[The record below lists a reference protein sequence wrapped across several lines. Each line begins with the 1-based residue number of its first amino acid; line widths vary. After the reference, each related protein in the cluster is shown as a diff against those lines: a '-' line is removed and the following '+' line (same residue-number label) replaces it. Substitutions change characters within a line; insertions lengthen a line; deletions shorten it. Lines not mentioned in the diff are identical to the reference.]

1 MEYMVMANTIHP
13 GAPHH
18 LPPFITAPGETDY
31 FYNGSAIFIVV
42 LVLALGSLYFR
53 LHALPER
60 LAHKNPNKVQFE
72 IVAVLALLALF
83 THNTIFWV
91 AALLLAFVRFP
102 DFATPLTAMAE
113 SLARLASGRR
123 VRDVEGAPA
132 AKDKVTPVP
141 VDIKEASPSE
151 EFPWS
156 TAQFAPPPPEPSP
169 ASDSEGHDQE
179 ATSPMKEQIPEKA

>member
-1 MEYMVMANTIHP
+1 MANTIHP

-18 LPPFITAPGETDY
+18 LPPFITAPGETDW
-31 FYNGSAIFIVV
+31 FYNGSVIFIVV

-83 THNTIFWV
+83 THNTLYWV

-132 AKDKVTPVP
+132 AKNEGTPVP

-156 TAQFAPPPPEPSP
+156 AAQLGPPPPEPSP
-169 ASDSEGHDQE
+169 ALDSEGHDQE
-179 ATSPMKEQIPEKA
+179 ATSPMKQQIPEKA